1 VVVAATGA
9 EVAAID
15 EPGTD
20 GVPPA
25 VVPVVADD
33 PAPAF
38 ADVEAVAGFEILLSC
53 AGAPDAVAAFWVVVT
68 TGGAEAAIFEAVAG
82 VTEAMPELLG
92 TAATDEGVT
101 LVRLVIAASASALA
115 AAAAAALAAAISA
128 ACK

>member
-1 VVVAATGA
+1 MVVAATGA

-15 EPGTD
+15 APETD

-25 VVPVVADD
+25 AFPVVADD
-33 PAPAF
+33 TAPAF
-38 ADVEAVAGFEILLSC
+38 ADVEAVAGFEMLLSC
-53 AGAPDAVAAFWVVVT
+53 ACARDAVAALWVVVT

-82 VTEAMPELLG
+82 VTEAKPELLG
-92 TAATDEGVT
+92 TEATDEGVT
-101 LVRLVIAASASALA
+101 FVRRATAASASALA